1 VANQEFLVITQE
13 EIEKNVPMSEYIR
26 AVEEGFAEFAR
37 GRVTLPPKVVFHVRS
52 GAMGVMPAFAEDSDA
67 LAIKVGNP
75 RDDNREKGLPYI
87 TAQVFLYDSDTGLPL
102 ALMDGTSITGLRTGA
117 VGGLAAKYLARPDSQ
132 VVGIIGGGVQG
143 RTNLMALNETFDVK
157 KVYLAEKVDAVRDR
171 YIKEM
176 SQQLGLDI
184 QAASVEEATRNA
196 DILVAVTGTTTP
208 LVRDEWAHPGM
219 HINAIGSD
227 EPEKQ
232 ECETAVLKRA
242 RVFVDWMAQC
252 ERLGDISQGLAS
264 GDLRKEDIAG
274 GLGQVIIGEI
284 EGRQS
289 DDQITVYDSTGIAF
303 QDAVSAKMIYKVALE
318 RGLGTKAYL

>member
-1 VANQEFLVITQE
+1 MANQEFLVITQE
-13 EIEKNVPMSEYIR
+13 EIEKNVPMPEYIR
-26 AVEEGFAEFAR
+26 AVEEGFKEFAK

-67 LAIKVGNP
+67 LAIKMGNP

-102 ALMDGTSITGLRTGA
+102 ALMDGTSITAMRTGA
-117 VGGLAAKYLARPDSQ
+117 VGGLAAKYLARPDSH

-143 RTNLMALNETFDVK
+143 RTNLMALNELFDVR
-157 KVYLAEKVDAVRDR
+157 KVYLAEKFDQVRDR
-171 YIKEM
+171 YVKEM
-176 SQQLGLDI
+176 SEQLGLDI
-184 QAASVEEATRNA
+184 QVASVEETVRNS
-196 DILVAVTGTTTP
+196 DIIVAVTGTTVP
-208 LVRDEWAHPGM
+208 LVKEAWVRPGT
-219 HINAIGSD
+219 HINAVGSD

-232 ECETAVLKRA
+232 ECDTPLLSKA
-242 RVFVDWMAQC
+242 RVVVDWMAQC

-264 GDLRKEDIAG
+264 GALTKDQIAG
-274 GLGQVIIGEI
+274 ELGQVIIGEV

-303 QDAVSAKMIYKVALE
+303 QDAVSAKMIYEVAVKK
-318 RGLGTKAYL
+318 GLGTKAYL